1 MEIETIIKT
10 ILVCIQWLALGV
22 QIGFGEAQDNY
33 TTLKKMTND
42 EFINN
47 YLDNRIA
54 EADQVKRICFIAII
68 VILIIVIA
76 I

>member
-33 TTLKKMTND
+33 TTLKKLAYD
-42 EFINN
+42 ESIKKS
-47 YLDNRIA
+47 LDNRIE
-54 EADQVKRICFIAII
+54 EANQVKRICFIAII